1 MLWSHPVATGKNQA
15 RRAAGIPMASAQ
27 SRAFQPFGDP
37 GQEPDIVVSK
47 GWHAGSTGRKR
58 ACCRCL
64 YVNQWNVTQDL
75 SQEISCA
82 NDEAALFAVLARATA
97 TMRFDHFALAY
108 DRRGLTD
115 PGSLLVHNY
124 PEGWATVYNGFDLG
138 KADPIRRA
146 GERALTGFSWHELE
160 HYVPLTKG
168 DRQML
173 AVGRENGLVDGY
185 TVPRHLVGEASG
197 TCTFVIRHERD
208 LPPDM
213 RHCAEIVGATAL
225 AAARRISGARPVD
238 PRPVLSERQRECV
251 LWSARGKTAGEIA
264 AILGISEE
272 TVTQHLKNARERYD
286 VHGRQMLVLCAMFD
300 GVIGF
305 SDVFDWWTPA

>member
-1 MLWSHPVATGKNQA
+1 MNQSH
-15 RRAAGIPMASAQ
+15 
-27 SRAFQPFGDP
+27 
-37 GQEPDIVVSK
+37 
-47 GWHAGSTGRKR
+47 
-58 ACCRCL
+58 L
-64 YVNQWNVTQDL
+64 TQDL
-75 SQEISCA
+75 SLEISGA
-82 NDEAALFAVLARATA
+82 ASETALFEALARATA
-97 TMRFDHFALAY
+97 LMRFDHFALAY
-108 DRRGLTD
+108 DRRGLSE

-138 KADPIRRA
+138 KADPVRRA

-160 HYVPLTKG
+160 HYIPLTTG

-173 AVGRENGLVDGY
+173 AVGRENGLADGY

-197 TCTFVIRHERD
+197 TCTFVIGREREMPMHV
-208 LPPDM
+208 L
-213 RHCAEIVGATAL
+213 HCAEIIGATAL
-225 AAARRISGARPVD
+225 AAARRISGSRPVD

-251 LWSARGKTAGEIA
+251 LWSARGKTAGEVA

-286 VHGRQMLVLCAMFD
+286 VHGRQMLILCAMFD

-305 SDVFDWWTPA
+305 SDIFDWWTPA